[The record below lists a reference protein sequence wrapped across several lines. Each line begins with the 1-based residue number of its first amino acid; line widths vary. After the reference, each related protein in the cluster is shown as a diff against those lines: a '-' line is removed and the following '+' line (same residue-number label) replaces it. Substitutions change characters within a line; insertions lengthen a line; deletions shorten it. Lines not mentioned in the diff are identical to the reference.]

1 MVQQKINRCLACPSS
16 AFTTVRSDSRIASE
30 NQTGEGE
37 MAGLAGTLEECLE
50 ALGILLNN
58 PGAEPSGTFSF
69 WRSQG
74 ELGDAP
80 GRGHCVYAECLGI
93 LNILEQETQA
103 RPFPPHP
110 SSAQPIKNATQCQ
123 ICCVE

>member
-1 MVQQKINRCLACPSS
+1 
-16 AFTTVRSDSRIASE
+16 
-30 NQTGEGE
+30 

-50 ALGILLNN
+50 ALSILLYE

-74 ELGDAP
+74 ELGGAP
-80 GRGHCVYAECLGI
+80 GRSHNVNAECLGI
-93 LNILEQETQA
+93 LSIPEQETQA

-110 SSAQPIKNATQCQ
+110 SSAPSIKHVTQCQ
-123 ICCVE
+123 ICCFE

>member
-1 MVQQKINRCLACPSS
+1 MPGSCPSS
-16 AFTTVRSDSRIASE
+16 VFPTDRSDSRIARE

-50 ALGILLNN
+50 ALSILLYE

-80 GRGHCVYAECLGI
+80 GRGHCVNAECLGI
-93 LNILEQETQA
+93 LYILEQETQA